1 MSLLVLFM
9 AATVGA
15 ADPPPAPVKAAP
27 DPNRVICHDEP
38 DTGSRFNKRT
48 CMTQAQWSDRTAK
61 AEEMQR
67 INSQRAG
74 LGVTQ
79 SAPGP

>member
-15 ADPPPAPVKAAP
+15 ADQPPVKKAP
-27 DPNRVICHDEP
+27 DPNRVVCRDEP

-48 CMTQAQWSDRTAK
+48 CMTQAQWDDRTAK
-61 AEEMQR
+61 AEELQR
-67 INSQRAG
+67 VNSQRAG